1 MLVVKEQRERER
13 EKWWAVRKRGHGCHA
28 PRVKPTINREVKSLR
43 CLVGPSFVGFRSKI
57 APPVPLPRCTAPMEI
72 YIYIYRGRVPLF
84 SLSLFFLSIKILSL
98 SFTNLPRASPSKG
111 RRGRRRKTNRIEFHP
126 RQKPRC
132 GQCINA
138 SKRDKARFRSRAL
151 VVSVLGHDRGNAER
165 ERREGRGS

>member
-1 MLVVKEQRERER
+1 MVHRSLAFAR
-13 EKWWAVRKRGHGCHA
+13 
-28 PRVKPTINREVKSLR
+28 KSLHLSL
-43 CLVGPSFVGFRSKI
+43 C
-57 APPVPLPRCTAPMEI
+57 PVARLPWK

-151 VVSVLGHDRGNAER
+151 VVSRIGARPRSWKRGKRTKRR
-165 ERREGRGS
+165 ERFIRLFGACLSTADTARGS